1 MCLHEHIAL
10 IYNPLHHVQTPIES
24 IGMSTAV
31 IELPP
36 ANLPAPIARQKI
48 MAIQRACQAL
58 PDGQRMDESPPLK
71 HWLAPGIYAR
81 EIHLPAGTVVV
92 GKIHRHRHFNVI
104 SQGSITCYT
113 EFGLETHTAPASF
126 ISEPGTKRVVHTHE
140 DAIWTTIHPNPT
152 DETNIAT
159 LESMFTALEYAE
171 LGMDVYEHKE
181 VIT

>member
-1 MCLHEHIAL
+1 
-10 IYNPLHHVQTPIES
+10 
-24 IGMSTAV
+24 MSTAI

-48 MAIQRACQAL
+48 MDIQRACQAL

-92 GKIHRHRHFNVI
+92 GKIHRHRHFNII
-104 SQGSITCYT
+104 SKGSITCYT

-126 ISEPGTKRVVHTHE
+126 ISEPGTKRVVYTHE
-140 DAIWTTIHPNPT
+140 DAIWTTIHSNPA
-152 DETNIAT
+152 DETDIPT
-159 LESMFTALEYAE
+159 LEDMFTAFEYAE
-171 LGMDVYEHKE
+171 LGMEVSQSME
-181 VIT
+181 VIR